1 MIYSFLSHGLSATA
15 LIYSVVLCA
24 FRHSTCE
31 HISAQDSLVE
41 LLIHSSVL
49 VTSFCLISDHPFGQA
64 MICLL
69 SIALMWHSYWKYVGG
84 VKYDTQDLEG
94 KVYIVTGCNTG
105 IIYYLSTL
113 LRFKGEKCIK
123 ICVFHV

>member
-1 MIYSFLSHGLSATA
+1 MLHMSFLSHGLSATA

-31 HISAQDSLVE
+31 QISTQDSLLE
-41 LLIHSSVL
+41 LLIHSGVA

-69 SIALMWHSYWKYVGG
+69 SMVLMWHSYWKYVGG
-84 VKYDTQDLEG
+84 VKYDNQDLTG
-94 KVYIVTGCNTG
+94 KVYIVTGSNTG
-105 IIYYLSTL
+105 TLPFMCNIY
-113 LRFKGEKCIK
+113 C
-123 ICVFHV
+123 